1 MRFATILRMSGK
13 NVFSHVLRLIV
24 VLLLASVALGLLG
37 TAVAAARFDHT
48 AARWD
53 SLYPY
58 EYRYLLEEEGRV
70 LSDAGAER
78 LRALGRPFSFA
89 APNTQNIARSMTAF
103 LDPEPDTAYG
113 TTGALY
119 TSPPY
124 MIAADAAALAAAGG
138 RVIGRLPERTDE
150 IALCACQFQ
159 LFLVHGYYD
168 NIAAPV
174 TYDEQF
180 RPVYDEAAL
189 YPVTDAESFVR
200 QGRKILLQDPAAS
213 DISATLQA
221 TIVGVV
227 ELGACPYDH
236 TAATHPADYHDAI
249 YVSSAYF
256 TALNAGRNV
265 VAMVEKQARDSDIAY
280 FSAVEAAGFMFG
292 SEVLQELDAGA
303 EQLDTMKQVFGYI
316 GIGLAAFCIVLI
328 YQFTSFIMESK
339 RGEIG
344 ILRALGA
351 GKRDIV
357 ILFLMQSLLL
367 SLLQAAGG
375 AVVMLALVP
384 SVNAVVSSGVNAQ
397 IVFLRFSFVA
407 FVIEL
412 AVSVVVT
419 ALSALLPI
427 AKVAKMSPVDAIRRN
442 EV

>member
-1 MRFATILRMSGK
+1 MTVFPSGA
-13 NVFSHVLRLIV
+13 SPDE
-24 VLLLASVALGLLG
+24 VLLPGTPAFVTESYVTLAERARTRDFGLLG
-37 TAVAAARFDHT
+37 DDVIILDTETTGLSSQENELIEISAARLVGGAVAERFDTFVHPTGPIPPEIMQLTGITNADVAHAPT
-48 AARWD
+48 A
-53 SLYPY
+53 
-58 EYRYLLEEEGRV
+58 
-70 LSDAGAER
+70 
-78 LRALGRPFSFA
+78 
-89 APNTQNIARSMTAF
+89 
-103 LDPEPDTAYG
+103 PEAV
-113 TTGALY
+113 
-119 TSPPY
+119 
-124 MIAADAAALAAAGG
+124 AALAAAGG

-150 IALCACQFQ
+150 IALCACQFR

-213 DISATLQA
+213 DISATLRA

-265 VAMVEKQARDSDIAY
+265 VAMVEKQTQDSDIAY

-303 EQLDTMKQVFGYI
+303 EQLDTMRQVFGYI